1 MTQTTAPIRAT
12 TQEFLE
18 IEDIIDDTL
27 ILKNGAAA
35 IVLETTA
42 VNFGLLSEEEQDALI
57 YSYAAFLNSLSF
69 PLQIVI
75 MSKKMDISSYLNEI
89 ISSEGKET
97 DITIKSQLKKYH
109 QFIISIV
116 KENKVLEKKFYLV
129 LPFSPLE
136 LGAKGAFS
144 SSKSKLNYSREYI
157 LGRAKASLIPKKDHV
172 LRQLS
177 RIGLKGQQ
185 LNTQELVEIFY
196 AIFNPT
202 TGKAELGD
210 VKGYTKPLVE
220 AVVEVR

>member
-1 MTQTTAPIRAT
+1 MAQTTTPIRAT

-18 IEDIIDDTL
+18 IEDIVDDTL
-27 ILKNGAAA
+27 ILRNGGAA
-35 IVLETTA
+35 IVIETTA

-75 MSKKMDISSYLNEI
+75 ISKKMDISSYLNEVI
-89 ISSEGKET
+89 TAENKET
-97 DITIKSQLKKYH
+97 NLTLKNQIKKYH
-109 QFIISIV
+109 EFITSIV
-116 KENKVLEKKFYLV
+116 KENRVLEKKFYLII
-129 LPFSPLE
+129 PFSPLE

-144 SSKSKLNYSREYI
+144 SSKSKLNLSHEYI
-157 LGRAKASLIPKKDHV
+157 ISRAKASLIPKKDHV

-196 AIFNPT
+196 AIFNPG

-210 VKGYTKPLVE
+210 IKGYTKPLVE
-220 AVVEVR
+220 GLGAIR